1 MGNCC
6 NKRKTEIYVS
16 NKTPLKNN
24 EEKIISINDFEKI
37 KIIGSGSFGN
47 VYLVKNKNNNHY
59 YAMKSLEKS
68 LIKQKQQEEHT
79 ISERILMSK
88 LKNPL
93 MVKLYYCF
101 QDKKYLYFIMEFVQG
116 GELLYHLRKQIR
128 FDDERTRFY
137 ISELIL
143 ALEFLHNN
151 NIIYRDI
158 KPENILIDKTG
169 HIKLIDF
176 GLSKIYKD
184 NNDKMFTI
192 CGTPFYL
199 APEIIEKKGYNNSV
213 DWWSLGSLMYEML
226 SGNPPFKIEGSNI
239 YSINFNEPLK
249 MDNCFSEEA
258 KDLINKLLNIDPNK
272 RLGYGKN
279 GVEELKG
286 HPYFKDINWE
296 KLKNLEVTPPFIP
309 EIKDSID
316 LKYIELKVDDNNSNN
331 DRSIENSVVDYYV
344 NFSYY
349 EKNSEIE
356 QTHD

>member
-6 NKRKTEIYVS
+6 KKRKSEIYVS
-16 NKTPLKNN
+16 NKTPLKSN
-24 EEKIISINDFEKI
+24 EEKLISINDFEII
-37 KIIGSGSFGN
+37 KTIGSGSFGK
-47 VYLVKNKNNNHY
+47 VYLVKNKSNNHY

-68 LIKQKQQEEHT
+68 LIKQKNQEEHT

-88 LKNPL
+88 LNNPL
-93 MVKLYYCF
+93 LVKLHYCF
-101 QDKKYLYFIMEFVQG
+101 QDKKYLYFIMELVQG
-116 GELLYHLRKQIR
+116 GELLYHLKKQIR

-176 GLSKIYKD
+176 GLSKTYKD
-184 NNDKMFTI
+184 NNEKIFTI

-199 APEIIEKKGYNNSV
+199 APEVIEKKGYNNSA
-213 DWWSLGSLMYEML
+213 DWWSLGCLMYEML
-226 SGNPPFKIEGSNI
+226 SGNPPFKIEGTNI
-239 YSINFNEPLK
+239 YSIKFNEPLK

-258 KDLINKLLNIDPNK
+258 KDLINKLLNVDPTK

-279 GVEELKG
+279 GVEELKS
-286 HPYFKDINWE
+286 HPYFKDVNWE
-296 KLKNLEVTPPFIP
+296 KLKNMEETPPFIP
-309 EIKDSID
+309 EIRDSMD
-316 LKYIELKVDDNNSNN
+316 LKYIEIKVDDNNPNN
-331 DRSIENSVVDYYV
+331 NSATESSVVDNYV

-349 EKNSEIE
+349 EKNSVIE
-356 QTHD
+356 ETHD